1 MRQALKH
8 SREESVPASGL
19 MECIVALSV
28 LQMFLAA
35 TIPALK
41 IFQVPVELLLAGL
54 LAYKICTVRLLTEQ
68 VVLIAVF
75 VFVTLCSFFTQD
87 QDTFLVNAKQ
97 NGIGVLSLICF
108 SQINFKSRLI
118 FPVFAATGIMILV
131 NRVFPELMLPF
142 ISLTFDVQY
151 NLSTFGGIFLNSH
164 FNAFF
169 LAIALIYYGRQRFLY
184 GGGLLLVYIAASR
197 FIFVSYIAN
206 LVCSW
211 LFPRYG
217 VPGRRFS
224 LYAILTGLV
233 AVLGAGLVW
242 SDELTEI
249 LISWNASIGETQNSL
264 VVIVLQLVDPAYYSA
279 LLNPIP
285 SGVIDV
291 SGAAKLLYLKHDG
304 HNEIGIFSLATQS
317 GIFLGGLYLALLLK
331 NAPLYVAFILVSLL
345 HNNFIMSPLC
355 VYMLVTYSRFNAL
368 RHGPGSKA
376 QVLHAPVNHAQT
388 QATDV
393 R

>member
-1 MRQALKH
+1 MKQALHGKCGEGAH
-8 SREESVPASGL
+8 PSGL

-35 TIPALK
+35 TIPSLK
-41 IFQVPVELLLAGL
+41 IFQAPVELLLAGL
-54 LAYKICTVRLLTEQ
+54 LGYKICTVRLVGEQ
-68 VVLIAVF
+68 ILLIAVF
-75 VFVTLCSFFTQD
+75 VFVTLCSFFTLELE
-87 QDTFLVNAKQ
+87 TFLVNAKQ
-97 NGIGVLSLICF
+97 NGLGVLSLVCF
-108 SQINFKSRLI
+108 SRIKFRSRLI
-118 FPVFAATGIMILV
+118 LPVFAVTSMMILT
-131 NRVFPELMLPF
+131 NRVFPDLMLPF
-142 ISLTFDVQY
+142 ISLTFDVVY

-197 FIFVSYIAN
+197 FIFVSYAAN

-211 LFPRYG
+211 LFPGYG
-217 VPGRRFS
+217 VSGRKFFI
-224 LYAILTGLV
+224 YAILTALIT
-233 AVLGAGLVW
+233 VLTAGLFW
-242 SDELTEI
+242 ADELTEI
-249 LISWNASIGETQNSL
+249 LTSWNASIGETQNSL
-264 VVIVLQLVDPAYYSA
+264 VVIVLQLVDPVYYSV

-304 HNEIGIFSLATQS
+304 HNEIGLFSLATQS
-317 GIFLGGLYLALLLK
+317 GVFLGGLYLLLLLK
-331 NAPLYVAFILVSLL
+331 SAPLYVAFILVSLL

-355 VYMLVTYSRFNAL
+355 VYMLVTYSSFNAL
-368 RHGPGSKA
+368 RHGPSPKPDLLPATVCQA
-376 QVLHAPVNHAQT
+376 QIQSTN
-388 QATDV
+388 V

>member
-1 MRQALKH
+1 MREALNDGQEKGA
-8 SREESVPASGL
+8 PASKL
-19 MECIVALSV
+19 MECIVALAV
-28 LQMFLAA
+28 VQMFLAA
-35 TIPALK
+35 TIPSLK
-41 IFQVPVELLLAGL
+41 IFQAPVELVLAGL
-54 LAYKICTVRLLTEQ
+54 LAYKICSVRLLAEH
-68 VVLIAVF
+68 VLLIAVF
-75 VFVTLCSFFTQD
+75 VFVTLLSFFTLGM
-87 QDTFLVNAKQ
+87 DTFLVNAKQ

-108 SQINFKSRLI
+108 SRIDFKSRLI
-118 FPVFAATGIMILV
+118 FPVFAVTSAMILI
-131 NRVFPELMLPF
+131 NRVFPEWMLPF
-142 ISLTFDVQY
+142 ISLTFDVEY

-169 LAIALIYYGRQRFLY
+169 LAIALIYYGRQRFMY

-197 FIFVSYIAN
+197 FIFVSYVAN

-217 VPGRRFS
+217 VSGKKFS
-224 LYAILTGLV
+224 ICVILITLT
-233 AVLGAGLVW
+233 AVLSLGLYW

-249 LISWNASIGETQNSL
+249 LTNWNASIGETQNSV
-264 VVIVLQLVDPAYYSA
+264 VVIVLQLIDPAYYA
-279 LLNPIP
+279 VLLNPIP

-304 HNEIGIFSLATQS
+304 HNEIGFFSLATQS
-317 GIFLGGLYLALLLK
+317 GLFLGGFYLALLLK

-368 RHGPGSKA
+368 RHGVRPNPEILGV
-376 QVLHAPVNHAQT
+376 QLRHAQI
-388 QATDV
+388 QSAHV